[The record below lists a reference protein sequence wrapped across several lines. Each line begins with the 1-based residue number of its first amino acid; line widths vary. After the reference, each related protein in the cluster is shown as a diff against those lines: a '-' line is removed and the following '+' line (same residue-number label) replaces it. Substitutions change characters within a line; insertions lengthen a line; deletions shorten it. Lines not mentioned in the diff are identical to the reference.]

1 MELKNII
8 SETLNEIEKMAKT
21 IDNGFNTA
29 QKTPSFFK
37 TPPHLQN
44 TPNPKNANAPLE
56 SKNAAKIET
65 QEKITEEK
73 EEELKEII
81 TEEIVQEKITE
92 EKEEELKEI
101 ITEEIVQEKI
111 TEEKEE
117 ESKEIITEEITP
129 KTPTQETPTQV
140 LIPNERVFLKGLL
153 ERTLVLFK
161 GMQALEEKEVLKR
174 LDLVARFLQ
183 YQLSVLEKR
192 LESLERENTE

>member
-21 IDNGFNTA
+21 IDNGFDRT

-56 SKNAAKIET
+56 PKNATKIET

-81 TEEIVQEKITE
+81 TEEI
-92 EKEEELKEI
+92 
-101 ITEEIVQEKI
+101 
-111 TEEKEE
+111 
-117 ESKEIITEEITP
+117 TP
-129 KTPTQETPTQV
+129 KTPTQETPTQA

-161 GMQALEEKEVLKR
+161 GMQALEEKEALKR

-183 YQLSVLEKR
+183 YQLSALEKR

>member
-21 IDNGFNTA
+21 IDDGFNTA

-37 TPPHLQN
+37 TPPNLQN
-44 TPNPKNANAPLE
+44 TPNPKNANTPLE
-56 SKNAAKIET
+56 PKNAAKIET
-65 QEKITEEK
+65 QEKITEENTEEK
-73 EEELKEII
+73 EEEAPEII
-81 TEEIVQEKITE
+81 TEEIVQEN
-92 EKEEELKEI
+92 
-101 ITEEIVQEKI
+101 
-111 TEEKEE
+111 
-117 ESKEIITEEITP
+117 
-129 KTPTQETPTQV
+129 PTQA
-140 LIPNERVFLKGLL
+140 LIPNERVFLKNLL

-161 GMQALEEKEVLKR
+161 GMQALEEKEAMKR

>member
-8 SETLNEIEKMAKT
+8 SETLSEIEKMAKT
-21 IDNGFNTA
+21 IDDGFNTA

-37 TPPHLQN
+37 TPSHLQN
-44 TPNPKNANAPLE
+44 TPNPKNANTPLE

-73 EEELKEII
+73 EEEVPEII
-81 TEEIVQEKITE
+81 TEEIA
-92 EKEEELKEI
+92 
-101 ITEEIVQEKI
+101 
-111 TEEKEE
+111 
-117 ESKEIITEEITP
+117 
-129 KTPTQETPTQV
+129 QETPTQV
-140 LIPNERVFLKGLL
+140 LIPNERVFLKNLL

-161 GMQALEEKEVLKR
+161 GMQALEEKEAMKR
-174 LDLVARFLQ
+174 LDLVVRFLQ

>member
-1 MELKNII
+1 MAGRMELKNII

-21 IDNGFNTA
+21 IDDGFDST

-44 TPNPKNANAPLE
+44 TPKNANAPLE

-73 EEELKEII
+73 EEEIPEII
-81 TEEIVQEKITE
+81 TEEIA
-92 EKEEELKEI
+92 
-101 ITEEIVQEKI
+101 
-111 TEEKEE
+111 
-117 ESKEIITEEITP
+117 
-129 KTPTQETPTQV
+129 QETPKEA

-161 GMQALEEKEVLKR
+161 GMQALEEKEAMKR
-174 LDLVARFLQ
+174 LDLVVRFLQ
-183 YQLSVLEKR
+183 YQLSALEKR

>member
-1 MELKNII
+1 MASRMELKNII
-8 SETLNEIEKMAKT
+8 SETLSEIEKMAKT
-21 IDNGFNTA
+21 IDDGFNTA

-44 TPNPKNANAPLE
+44 TPKNANTPLEPKNAT
-56 SKNAAKIET
+56 KNATKIET

-81 TEEIVQEKITE
+81 TEEIVQEN
-92 EKEEELKEI
+92 
-101 ITEEIVQEKI
+101 
-111 TEEKEE
+111 
-117 ESKEIITEEITP
+117 
-129 KTPTQETPTQV
+129 PTQA

-174 LDLVARFLQ
+174 LDLVVRFLQ

>member
-1 MELKNII
+1 MAGRMELKNII

-21 IDNGFNTA
+21 IDDGFNTV

-44 TPNPKNANAPLE
+44 TPKNANAPLE
-56 SKNAAKIET
+56 PKNAAKIET
-65 QEKITEEK
+65 QEKITEENTEEK
-73 EEELKEII
+73 EEETPEII
-81 TEEIVQEKITE
+81 TEEIAQEN
-92 EKEEELKEI
+92 
-101 ITEEIVQEKI
+101 
-111 TEEKEE
+111 
-117 ESKEIITEEITP
+117 P
-129 KTPTQETPTQV
+129 KQA
-140 LIPNERVFLKGLL
+140 LISNERVFLKNLL

-161 GMQALEEKEVLKR
+161 GMQALEEKEAMKR

>member
-8 SETLNEIEKMAKT
+8 SETLSEIEKMAKT
-21 IDNGFNTA
+21 IDDGFNTT

-56 SKNAAKIET
+56 PKNAARIET

-81 TEEIVQEKITE
+81 TEEI
-92 EKEEELKEI
+92 
-101 ITEEIVQEKI
+101 
-111 TEEKEE
+111 
-117 ESKEIITEEITP
+117 TP
-129 KTPTQETPTQV
+129 KTPTQETPTQAP
-140 LIPNERVFLKGLL
+140 IPNEKVFLKGLL

-161 GMQALEEKEVLKR
+161 GMQALEEKEALKR
-174 LDLVARFLQ
+174 LDLVVRFLQ
-183 YQLSVLEKR
+183 YQLSTLEKR

>member
-1 MELKNII
+1 MAGRMELKNII

-21 IDNGFNTA
+21 IDDGFNTT

-56 SKNAAKIET
+56 PKNIAKIET
-65 QEKITEEK
+65 
-73 EEELKEII
+73 
-81 TEEIVQEKITE
+81 
-92 EKEEELKEI
+92 
-101 ITEEIVQEKI
+101 QEKI

-117 ESKEIITEEITP
+117 ESKEIITEEIT
-129 KTPTQETPTQV
+129 QETPTQV
-140 LIPNERVFLKGLL
+140 LIPNERVFLKSLL

-161 GMQALEEKEVLKR
+161 GMQALEEKEALKR
-174 LDLVARFLQ
+174 LDLVERFLQ
-183 YQLSVLEKR
+183 YQLSTLEKR

>member
-21 IDNGFNTA
+21 IDDGFDRA

-44 TPNPKNANAPLE
+44 TPNPKNANTPLE
-56 SKNAAKIET
+56 SKNATKIET

-81 TEEIVQEKITE
+81 TEEITQE
-92 EKEEELKEI
+92 
-101 ITEEIVQEKI
+101 
-111 TEEKEE
+111 
-117 ESKEIITEEITP
+117 
-129 KTPTQETPTQV
+129 TPTQETPTQETLTQV

-161 GMQALEEKEVLKR
+161 GMQALEEKEALKR

-183 YQLSVLEKR
+183 YQLSAIEKR

>member
-21 IDNGFNTA
+21 IDDGFNTA

-37 TPPHLQN
+37 TPSHLQN
-44 TPNPKNANAPLE
+44 TPNPKNANTPLE

-73 EEELKEII
+73 EEEAKEII
-81 TEEIVQEKITE
+81 TEEIAQEN
-92 EKEEELKEI
+92 
-101 ITEEIVQEKI
+101 
-111 TEEKEE
+111 
-117 ESKEIITEEITP
+117 
-129 KTPTQETPTQV
+129 PTQA
-140 LIPNERVFLKGLL
+140 LIPNERIFLKNLL

-161 GMQALEEKEVLKR
+161 GMQALEEKEAMKR
-174 LDLVARFLQ
+174 LDLVVRFLQ
-183 YQLSVLEKR
+183 YQLSALEKR

>member
-21 IDNGFNTA
+21 IDDGFNTA

-44 TPNPKNANAPLE
+44 TPNPKNVNASLE
-56 SKNAAKIET
+56 PKNAAKIET
-65 QEKITEEK
+65 
-73 EEELKEII
+73 
-81 TEEIVQEKITE
+81 
-92 EKEEELKEI
+92 
-101 ITEEIVQEKI
+101 QEKI

-117 ESKEIITEEITP
+117 ESKEIITEEI
-129 KTPTQETPTQV
+129 TQETPTQV

-161 GMQALEEKEVLKR
+161 GMQALEEEEVLKR

-183 YQLSVLEKR
+183 YQLSALEKR
-192 LESLERENTE
+192 LESLEREDTE

>member
-1 MELKNII
+1 MAGRMELKNII

-21 IDNGFNTA
+21 IDDGFNTA

-37 TPPHLQN
+37 TPPYLQN
-44 TPNPKNANAPLE
+44 AKNAETPPMSNTEPK
-56 SKNAAKIET
+56 SAAKIET

-73 EEELKEII
+73 EEETPEII
-81 TEEIVQEKITE
+81 TEEIVQE
-92 EKEEELKEI
+92 
-101 ITEEIVQEKI
+101 
-111 TEEKEE
+111 
-117 ESKEIITEEITP
+117 TP
-129 KTPTQETPTQV
+129 AQV
-140 LIPNERVFLKGLL
+140 LIPNERVFLKNLL

-161 GMQALEEKEVLKR
+161 GMQALEEKEAMKR

>member
-21 IDNGFNTA
+21 IDNNFDA
-29 QKTPSFFK
+29 VQKTPSFFK
-37 TPPHLQN
+37 TPPYSQN
-44 TPNPKNANAPLE
+44 TPNPKNANTPLE
-56 SKNAAKIET
+56 PKNAAKIET

-73 EEELKEII
+73 EEA
-81 TEEIVQEKITE
+81 Q
-92 EKEEELKEI
+92 
-101 ITEEIVQEKI
+101 
-111 TEEKEE
+111 
-117 ESKEIITEEITP
+117 EIITEEITP
-129 KTPTQETPTQV
+129 QTPTQV
-140 LIPNERVFLKGLL
+140 LISNERVFLKNLL

-161 GMQALEEKEVLKR
+161 GMQALEEKEALKR

>member
-1 MELKNII
+1 MAGRMELKNII

-21 IDNGFNTA
+21 IDDGLNTA

-37 TPPHLQN
+37 MSPYLQN

-56 SKNAAKIET
+56 PKNAAKNATKIET
-65 QEKITEEK
+65 QEKITEEN
-73 EEELKEII
+73 
-81 TEEIVQEKITE
+81 TE
-92 EKEEELKEI
+92 EKEEEVPEI
-101 ITEEIVQEKI
+101 IIEEIA
-111 TEEKEE
+111 
-117 ESKEIITEEITP
+117 
-129 KTPTQETPTQV
+129 QETPTQAP
-140 LIPNERVFLKGLL
+140 IPNERVFLKGLL

-161 GMQALEEKEVLKR
+161 GMQALEEKDALKR

>member
-1 MELKNII
+1 MAGRMELKNII
-8 SETLNEIEKMAKT
+8 SETLSEIEKMAKT
-21 IDNGFNTA
+21 IDDGFNTT

-56 SKNAAKIET
+56 PKNAARIET

-81 TEEIVQEKITE
+81 TEEI
-92 EKEEELKEI
+92 
-101 ITEEIVQEKI
+101 
-111 TEEKEE
+111 
-117 ESKEIITEEITP
+117 TP
-129 KTPTQETPTQV
+129 KTPTQETPTQAP
-140 LIPNERVFLKGLL
+140 IPNEKVFLKGLL

-161 GMQALEEKEVLKR
+161 GMQALEEKEALKR
-174 LDLVARFLQ
+174 LDLVVRFLQ
-183 YQLSVLEKR
+183 YQLSTLEKR

>member
-1 MELKNII
+1 MAGRMELKNII

-21 IDNGFNTA
+21 IDDGFDRV

-56 SKNAAKIET
+56 PKNAAKIET
-65 QEKITEEK
+65 
-73 EEELKEII
+73 
-81 TEEIVQEKITE
+81 
-92 EKEEELKEI
+92 
-101 ITEEIVQEKI
+101 QEKI

-140 LIPNERVFLKGLL
+140 LIPNERVFLKNLL

-161 GMQALEEKEVLKR
+161 GMQALEEKEALKR
-174 LDLVARFLQ
+174 LDLVVRFLQ
-183 YQLSVLEKR
+183 YQLSTLEKR
-192 LESLERENTE
+192 LESLERENTK

>member
-21 IDNGFNTA
+21 IDDGFDMA

-56 SKNAAKIET
+56 PKNATKIET

-81 TEEIVQEKITE
+81 TEEI
-92 EKEEELKEI
+92 
-101 ITEEIVQEKI
+101 
-111 TEEKEE
+111 
-117 ESKEIITEEITP
+117 TP
-129 KTPTQETPTQV
+129 KTPTQA

-161 GMQALEEKEVLKR
+161 GMQALEEKEALKR

-183 YQLSVLEKR
+183 YQLSALEKR

>member
-8 SETLNEIEKMAKT
+8 SETLSEIEKMAKT

-56 SKNAAKIET
+56 PKNATKIET

-81 TEEIVQEKITE
+81 TEEI
-92 EKEEELKEI
+92 
-101 ITEEIVQEKI
+101 
-111 TEEKEE
+111 
-117 ESKEIITEEITP
+117 
-129 KTPTQETPTQV
+129 TQETPKQAP
-140 LIPNERVFLKGLL
+140 IPNERVFLKGLL

-161 GMQALEEKEVLKR
+161 GMQALEEKEALKR

-183 YQLSVLEKR
+183 YQLSALEKR
-192 LESLERENTE
+192 LESLERENAE

>member
-37 TPPHLQN
+37 TPPNLQN
-44 TPNPKNANAPLE
+44 TPNPKNANTPLE
-56 SKNAAKIET
+56 PKNAAKIET
-65 QEKITEEK
+65 QEKITEEN
-73 EEELKEII
+73 
-81 TEEIVQEKITE
+81 TE
-92 EKEEELKEI
+92 EKEEEA
-101 ITEEIVQEKI
+101 
-111 TEEKEE
+111 
-117 ESKEIITEEITP
+117 KEIITEEITP

-140 LIPNERVFLKGLL
+140 LIPNERVFLKNLL

-161 GMQALEEKEVLKR
+161 GMQALEEKEALKR

-183 YQLSVLEKR
+183 YQLSALEKR

>member
-21 IDNGFNTA
+21 IDNNFDAA

-37 TPPHLQN
+37 TPPYLQN
-44 TPNPKNANAPLE
+44 AKNAETPPMSNTEP
-56 SKNAAKIET
+56 KNAAKIET

-73 EEELKEII
+73 EEA
-81 TEEIVQEKITE
+81 Q
-92 EKEEELKEI
+92 
-101 ITEEIVQEKI
+101 
-111 TEEKEE
+111 
-117 ESKEIITEEITP
+117 EIITEEITP
-129 KTPTQETPTQV
+129 KNPTQAP
-140 LIPNERVFLKGLL
+140 ISNERVFLKNLL
-153 ERTLVLFK
+153 ERTLVLFQ
-161 GMQALEEKEVLKR
+161 GMQALEEKEALKR